1 MQQQPHDERRDEA
14 QFRGLLKEWKAPETP
29 LSLERRVLGSRE
41 PRQSLQHRSVWR
53 FLLSG
58 YIRVPVSVACAMAV
72 LLTAAVWRFAV
83 QPPAP
88 CVAAQAVAPEN
99 HAAHTFLPNRCEHP
113 APGVC

>member
-58 YIRVPVSVACAMAV
+58 YIRV
-72 LLTAAVWRFAV
+72 AAVWRFAV